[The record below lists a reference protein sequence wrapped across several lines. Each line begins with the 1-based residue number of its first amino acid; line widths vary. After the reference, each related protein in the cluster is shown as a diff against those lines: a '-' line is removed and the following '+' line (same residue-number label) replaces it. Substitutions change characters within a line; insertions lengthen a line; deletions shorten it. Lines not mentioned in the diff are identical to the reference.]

1 MPSNANEPKSFSY
14 FAILLALGCIAH
26 LSIHITDMSNWPL
39 WLAECAVVI
48 AAAWLVCRPTVGG
61 LVTLALIQI
70 SGFVLNAPYNADHWL
85 MIFLVNL
92 VIVGSAVRCRLR
104 YGKVTRGQMMEAVAP
119 AARVIF
125 LVCYSFAALSKYN
138 ADFLFSANSAAREL
152 LNLQIAATPI
162 MSYLVWPP
170 SVPWVTLACE
180 TSIPLLLMFQRTRKI
195 GISVG
200 LAFHCALILS
210 PAVNVYD
217 FTMAIYAMLYLF
229 TPQGFDATLKN
240 RIQATQQ
247 SLPGLADCL
256 RYNGKLLICGIAAAT
271 VLVSIWPG
279 VAEISPV
286 AIRLRGLI
294 ALTGVGTIAVIIFS
308 TLYSAHYPARSL
320 RWFPTWGLPYAVIG
334 LALLNGMCPYLGLKT
349 QGSFTMF
356 SNLRTEAGKWNHL
369 FMPESLQVFSGYQ
382 DRLIKVV
389 QTDDSK
395 LSAIYL
401 KPGLLAPEFEIRRRL
416 MERPELSATL
426 ERDGT
431 SLKIGPDQSD
441 AKLAQQ
447 LPLLQRKLMVFRPVS
462 ADGRPFTTN

>member
-1 MPSNANEPKSFSY
+1 MPNKAIEQKSFNY
-14 FAILLALGCIAH
+14 FSILLALGCLSH

-39 WLAECAVVI
+39 WLAECAIII
-48 AAAWLVCRPTVGG
+48 AAARLICLPSVTG
-61 LVTLALIQI
+61 LVTLALMQMTG
-70 SGFVLNAPYNADHWL
+70 SVLNAPYNADHWL
-85 MIFLVNL
+85 MIFFVNL
-92 VIVGSAVRCRLR
+92 VIVGSAIKCRLR
-104 YGKVTRGQMMEAVAP
+104 YGKVTREQMMETLAP
-119 AARVIF
+119 GARLIF

-138 ADFLFSANSAAREL
+138 ADFLFSVNSAAREL
-152 LNLQIAATPI
+152 LKMQIEATPI
-162 MSYLVWPP
+162 MGYLVWPP

-180 TSIPLLLMFQRTRKI
+180 TSIPLLLLFQRTRKI

-210 PAVNVYD
+210 PAVNVFD

-229 TPQGFDATLKN
+229 TPQGFDAALKN

-247 SLPGLADCL
+247 NFPGIASFL
-256 RYNGKLLICGIAAAT
+256 RYNFKLLVCGIAVAT
-271 VLVSIWPG
+271 ILVSIWPG
-279 VAEISPV
+279 ISEISPT
-286 AIRLRGLI
+286 AIRVRGLI

-308 TLYSAHYPARSL
+308 TLYSADYPTRSL

-382 DRLIKVV
+382 DRLIKIVK
-389 QTDDSK
+389 TDDSK
-395 LSAIYL
+395 LSEVYMER
-401 KPGLLAPEFEIRRRL
+401 GLLAPEFEIRRRL

-441 AKLAQQ
+441 AKLDQQ

-462 ADGRPFTTN
+462 ADGKPFTTN